1 MATVHVRR
9 LDPDVVERL
18 KRRAAANHR
27 SLESEIR
34 QILGACA
41 AEINLLRKRRIG
53 PYFPDFSANRTTM
66 HLKIVKIWPRFSTFS
81 LRSFLPRRLL
91 AAAAEDQVAAKLESF
106 HDLAARLRRRT
117 QGRNQTPSEVLV
129 RKDRDSGH
137 RVV

>member
-1 MATVHVRR
+1 MATVRVRR

-34 QILGACA
+34 QILA
-41 AEINLLRKRRIG
+41 A
-53 PYFPDFSANRTTM
+53 T
-66 HLKIVKIWPRFSTFS
+66 
-81 LRSFLPRRLL
+81 
-91 AAAAEDQVAAKLESF
+91 AEDQMAARLESF

-117 QGRNQTPSEVLV
+117 EGRKQTPSEVLV

>member
-27 SLESEIR
+27 SLENEIR
-34 QILGACA
+34 WIL
-41 AEINLLRKRRIG
+41 
-53 PYFPDFSANRTTM
+53 T
-66 HLKIVKIWPRFSTFS
+66 
-81 LRSFLPRRLL
+81 
-91 AAAAEDQVAAKLESF
+91 AAAEDQMATKLESF
-106 HDLAARLRRRT
+106 HELAARLRRRT

-137 RVV
+137 REV